1 MAVEKKTYLVNV
13 KSNLDKYA
21 KEAAIAKK
29 NVDTLKTSND
39 NLKKGGKATAA
50 EIEKSSSALRN
61 AQTEYRKAKKLV
73 DLQTQANNSNINS
86 RKQLNAI
93 VAIEQQRLG
102 KLANV
107 YTRNQNGV
115 LELSMAYKQQV
126 KALSQAKGAVIAYDQ
141 AQKDGRSNVGRY
153 TSSILKSGQSML
165 QTMGIFAS
173 AAIVFR
179 AFFNV
184 IKKGFQTTFAFEK
197 SMAEVRAI
205 LRGTREE
212 MDLLTASAMKLGGS
226 TKFTAS
232 EVAGLQKE
240 YAKLGFTANEILKI
254 TKGTLAVAAAA
265 GADLSQA
272 ASVAGASLR
281 QFNLDATEMAR
292 IVDVMALSFSMTALD
307 IQKYQ
312 DAMKSAGPVAAA
324 VGDTVEDTTAKLG
337 ALANA
342 GLDAS
347 TSGTSLRNIYL
358 ELEARGL
365 TWNQAMTKIQGSQNK
380 ASTSLELFGKRG
392 AVAGLVLAENTELLG
407 ELTEEFNN
415 ASGTAEEMA
424 GVMLDNVAGSATIL
438 KSAWKGL
445 ILRTNQSSG
454 AIKTFLDG
462 LTTMVTYINTKG
474 KPAIDRMF
482 DVRTIETFG
491 DKVKFYGDQ
500 GLGLLESLQLALF
513 SSKERVQ
520 EYSDEMSDAYAK
532 ILEAEDAELAI
543 KLAAEAEKKRLESEN
558 LKRIQAEVEAEEKA
572 SEERK
577 KIAEQEAAEAKKR
590 LDEELEAELDHRKK
604 MRSLRQ
610 ENNLLLAEDERAK
623 AELKLVQSR
632 DDAILESNH
641 ADEIAL
647 IWENYY
653 LRLEELQ
660 ETYRKKGETE
670 EGFDEVA
677 IAAINEQNKLEVK
690 RLARD
695 YEFEIERKAL
705 ELKYNAEIENA
716 KKTGADVS
724 IIKEK
729 YTLAQIRLDELE
741 VKTKHDLYADF
752 AGNLATI
759 FGKNTAIGK
768 AAAVAQTAIATYTS
782 ATEAFKAL
790 AGIPIVGPVL
800 GAAAAAAAIASGL
813 ANVRKILS
821 VKSGLPGDSGGGV
834 SVPTSITSTP
844 AAQQVFASQ
853 VPSSFMSQPQLSQ
866 EELNQSTADQ
876 KLLTANDIA
885 EAVRE
890 LPSPIVTV
898 EDINARADRK
908 RKVEVRGNV

>member
-347 TSGTSLRNIYL
+347 TAGTSLRNIYL
-358 ELEARGL
+358 RLELQGL
-365 TWNQAMTKIQGSQNK
+365 SWNEAMTKIAELQGLSWNEAMTKIAGSQNK
-380 ASTSLELFGKRG
+380 AKTALELFGVRS
-392 AVAGLVLAENTELLG
+392 AVAGLVLADNTELLG

-438 KSAWKGL
+438 KSAWEGL

-462 LTTMVTYINTKG
+462 LTTLVSYINTKG

-558 LKRIQAEVEAEEKA
+558 LKRIQAEVEAEEKG
-572 SEERK
+572 
-577 KIAEQEAAEAKKR
+577 
-590 LDEELEAELDHRKK
+590 
-604 MRSLRQ
+604 
-610 ENNLLLAEDERAK
+610 RA
-623 AELKLVQSR
+623 
-632 DDAILESNH
+632 
-641 ADEIAL
+641 
-647 IWENYY
+647 
-653 LRLEELQ
+653 
-660 ETYRKKGETE
+660 G
-670 EGFDEVA
+670 
-677 IAAINEQNKLEVK
+677 
-690 RLARD
+690 
-695 YEFEIERKAL
+695 
-705 ELKYNAEIENA
+705 
-716 KKTGADVS
+716 
-724 IIKEK
+724 
-729 YTLAQIRLDELE
+729 
-741 VKTKHDLYADF
+741 
-752 AGNLATI
+752 
-759 FGKNTAIGK
+759 
-768 AAAVAQTAIATYTS
+768 
-782 ATEAFKAL
+782 
-790 AGIPIVGPVL
+790 
-800 GAAAAAAAIASGL
+800 
-813 ANVRKILS
+813 
-821 VKSGLPGDSGGGV
+821 
-834 SVPTSITSTP
+834 
-844 AAQQVFASQ
+844 
-853 VPSSFMSQPQLSQ
+853 SS
-866 EELNQSTADQ
+866 
-876 KLLTANDIA
+876 
-885 EAVRE
+885 
-890 LPSPIVTV
+890 
-898 EDINARADRK
+898 
-908 RKVEVRGNV
+908 